1 LQRLQEMVQNVKNLL
16 SYPSPSTV
24 VKTVKKFTW
33 LENIFIPVTRRVKG
47 HTRFIG
53 MYVTGRRKRFRPHQV
68 CIILISIISQ
78 VDLAMSICPVRMN
91 AEISETIQVSGWTL
105 RSRKLWE
112 LSGWTLRSR
121 KLWELSPD
129 ERWDLGNYKS

>member
-78 VDLAMSICPVRMN
+78 VDLAMSICPSVRMN
-91 AEISETIQVSGWTL
+91 AEISETIRARILKLGIQIPELLTQ
-105 RSRKLWE
+105 RKFV
-112 LSGWTLRSR
+112 
-121 KLWELSPD
+121 
-129 ERWDLGNYKS
+129 